1 MRKFSSK
8 NKPSYFTE
16 DLTAASS
23 EPQSPAAIQAKR
35 LGLAYVGFGRYE
47 DPKTR
52 QVTYIVQNDRLVP
65 FSKAVRTNS
74 YAQSSSNDVG
84 NYVKSLKQNVQQ
96 SHQELS
102 GAYKPEKYSE
112 DELDAIKMFT
122 ENSSAING
130 SLANLPAGI
139 EAKDIQPTGP
149 GDNTPQVI
157 ASLDSALDK
166 SKAPSN
172 ILTYSILP
180 TDMEIKPG
188 NAFSFKGYRSTS
200 IDLGAV
206 LATAEGSKTVLQTLV
221 PKGTKGM
228 YVDDYSA
235 NPGEA
240 EFIVPRGSV
249 FTITG
254 GPSRLRG
261 AVDGQDTE
269 ITYYTAEM
277 TNK

>member
-8 NKPSYFTE
+8 NKTFFSE
-16 DLTAASS
+16 DLTSASS
-23 EPQSPAAIQAKR
+23 EPTSPAAAQAKR

-74 YAQSSSNDVG
+74 YAQSSTNDIG
-84 NYVKSLKQNVQQ
+84 NFVKSLKPATQQ
-96 SHQELS
+96 THGELS
-102 GAYKPEKYSE
+102 ANYPPEKYSE
-112 DELDAIKMFT
+112 DELDAIKFFT
-122 ENSSAING
+122 ENGPQVNQ
-130 SLANLPAGI
+130 SLAALPAGI
-139 EAKDIQPTGP
+139 EAQDIQPTGP

-157 ASLDSALDK
+157 ASLDNALNK
-166 SKAPSN
+166 SKTPAN
-172 ILTYSILP
+172 ILTYSALP
-180 TDMEIKPG
+180 GDMQIKPG
-188 NAFSFKGYRSTS
+188 DAFSFKGYRSTS

-206 LATAEGSKTVLQTLV
+206 LGSIQGNKIVLQTLV
-221 PKGTKGM
+221 PKGAKGM

-249 FTITG
+249 VTITG

-261 AVDGQDTE
+261 AVDGSDTE
-269 ITYYTAEM
+269 IIYYTAEIS
-277 TNK
+277 NK

>member
-1 MRKFSSK
+1 MKKFSSK
-8 NKPSYFTE
+8 NKSSYFTE
-16 DLTAASS
+16 DLTAVSS
-23 EPQSPAAIQAKR
+23 EPQSPAATQAKR
-35 LGLAYVGFGRYE
+35 LGLTYVGFGRYE
-47 DPKTR
+47 DIKTR
-52 QVTYIVQNDRLVP
+52 QVTHIVQNDRLVP

-74 YAQSSSNDVG
+74 YAQSSGNDIG
-84 NYVKSLKQNVQQ
+84 DYVKSLKQNVQQ

-102 GAYKPEKYSE
+102 VAYKPEKYSE

-122 ENSSAING
+122 ENAAAVNG
-130 SLANLPAGI
+130 FLANLPTGI
-139 EAKDIQPTGP
+139 EARDIQPTGT

-166 SKAPSN
+166 SKTPTN

-188 NAFSFKGYRSTS
+188 NAFSFKGYRSSS
-200 IDLGAV
+200 IDLGVV
-206 LATAEGSKTVLQTLV
+206 LAASEGNKTLLQTLV
-221 PKGTKGM
+221 SKGTKGM

-240 EFIVPRGSV
+240 EFIAPRSSV
-249 FTITG
+249 VTITG

-261 AVDGQDTE
+261 SVDGQDTE
-269 ITYYTAEM
+269 ITYYTSEL